1 MRLLGAAL
9 LMVVS
14 AAAMAKGAPQFDPA
28 GDPAKQ
34 AATFLKATKLTALG
48 GVKRIAISQ
57 FRVEFAVENSG
68 KASSSSTAGFTSS
81 RSEIKLVGVPDKVR
95 QAIADQLYD
104 KLVSDLAE
112 AGVEVVPYET
122 LSANERYKSME
133 SILRRGLEPV
143 GMQGGKSV
151 FVGAHGTPYY
161 FTNDD
166 HHLGLGTAL
175 GGFST
180 VQPQNIEPRI
190 AESLDAAVLRATI
203 AVKFAEMDTKGGM
216 FHTSS
221 SVKTSEALALVPEQT
236 SFLFVTPNSGKA
248 KVALAKTVNMPG
260 DAISLRDTTTK
271 GEKTAQAIGNV
282 LTGLMGGGVRSSR
295 EYEAVAE
302 PDAYRTLV
310 SQYGTAL
317 ESSVMSMLRPAL
329 SGAAK
334 N

>member
-1 MRLLGAAL
+1 MKGLCATL
-9 LMVVS
+9 LMLVS
-14 AAAMAKGAPQFDPA
+14 VTAAANGAPQFDPS

-34 AATFLKATKLTALG
+34 AATFLKATKLTALS

-68 KASSSSTAGFTSS
+68 KASSSSTVGFTSS
-81 RSEIKLVGVPDKVR
+81 KSVIKLVGITDEVR
-95 QAIADQLYD
+95 QAIADELYD
-104 KLVSDLAE
+104 QLVKELTE

-133 SILRRGLEPV
+133 PILRHEVEPV

-190 AESLDAAVLRATI
+190 AETLDATVLRATI
-203 AVKFAEMDTKGGM
+203 SVKFAEMDTKGGM

-221 SVKTSEALALVPEQT
+221 SVKTNEALALVPEQT
-236 SFLFVTPNSGKA
+236 TFLFVTPGSGKA

-260 DAISLRDTTTK
+260 NAITLRDTTTK
-271 GEKTAQAIGNV
+271 GEKTAQAIGNAIG
-282 LTGLMGGGVRSSR
+282 GLLGGGMHSERH
-295 EYEAVAE
+295 YEAVAE
-302 PDAYRTLV
+302 PDGYRTLV
-310 SQYGTAL
+310 SQYGVAL
-317 ESSVMSMLRPAL
+317 ESSLMSLLRPAL
-329 SGAAK
+329 Q
-334 N
+334 

>member
-1 MRLLGAAL
+1 MKRLCAVL
-9 LMVVS
+9 LVLIS
-14 AAAMAKGAPQFDPA
+14 ASAFAKGAPQFDPA
-28 GDPAKQ
+28 GDPAKL
-34 AATFLKATKLTALG
+34 AATFLKSSKLIALG
-48 GVKRIAISQ
+48 GVKRVAFSQ

-68 KASSSSTAGFTSS
+68 KASSSASAGFTSS
-81 RSEIKLVGVPDKVR
+81 KSDIKLIGITDETR

-104 KLVSDLAE
+104 ELVKGLTG

-122 LSANERYKSME
+122 VSENERYKSME
-133 SILRRGLEPV
+133 SILRRGQEPV
-143 GMQGGKSV
+143 GMQGGKSA

-190 AESLDAAVLRATI
+190 AETLDATVVRATI
-203 AVKFAEMDTKGGM
+203 SVKFAEMDTRGGM

-221 SVKTSEALALVPEQT
+221 SVKTNEALALVPEQT
-236 SFLFVTPNSGKA
+236 SFLFVTPGSGKA
-248 KVALAKTVNMPG
+248 RVDLVKTINMPG
-260 DAISLRDTTTK
+260 DAITLRDVTTK
-271 GEKTAQAIGNV
+271 GEKTTEAITNAFS
-282 LTGLMGGGVRSSR
+282 GLLGGGIHSVRH
-295 EYEAVAE
+295 YEAVAE
-302 PDAYRTLV
+302 PDGYRALV
-310 SQYGTAL
+310 SQYGIAMESAL
-317 ESSVMSMLRPAL
+317 MTVLQPAM